1 MTLLF
6 FEIVIA
12 KNIDTKCTRLKNMK
26 NKTCL
31 ITGANSGIGKQAAI
45 QLAQAGFRVIIGVRN
60 LQRGEIALSEIKEK
74 SKSDKIEILEID
86 MSSKK
91 SVIGASEELN
101 QRLESLDVLIHN
113 AAYFDISRKHPE
125 KSVDGVDTI
134 WATNHIGP
142 MLLTNSVLDLIKKSE
157 QGRIITIASKG
168 LVIHPRLTID
178 LNDPEYENR
187 KFSVPN
193 AYYQSKLAQ
202 VMFTYWMAEKLK
214 DTAITV
220 NCIRVTNVK
229 VDMNR
234 FPNMSGFMK
243 FLYSIKSRFS
253 ISPDDMAKTYMY
265 LAISPDL
272 DKTTGKYF
280 NENNKTV
287 NSSSYSNNKE
297 NIEAVMNLSLRY
309 IE

>member
-1 MTLLF
+1 
-6 FEIVIA
+6 
-12 KNIDTKCTRLKNMK
+12 MK
-26 NKTCL
+26 NKACL
-31 ITGANSGIGKQAAI
+31 ITGANSGIGKQTAI
-45 QLAQAGFRVIIGVRN
+45 QLAQAGFRVIIGIRN
-60 LQRGEIALSEIKEK
+60 RKRGEIALSEIKEK
-74 SKSDKIEILEID
+74 SKSKEVELLEID

-91 SVIGASEELN
+91 SVLGASKELN

-113 AAYFDISRKHPE
+113 AADFDISRKQPE
-125 KSVDGVDTI
+125 KSVDGIETI

-142 MLLTNSVLDLIKKSE
+142 ILLTNSLMDLIKKSD
-157 QGRIITIASKG
+157 QGRIITIASQG
-168 LVIHPRLTID
+168 LVMHPRLTVD
-178 LNDPEYENR
+178 LNDPEYKDR

-202 VMFTYWMAEKLK
+202 VMYTYWMAEKLN

-229 VDMNR
+229 VDTSR
-234 FPNMSGFMK
+234 FPNISGFMK

-265 LAISPDL
+265 LATSPDL

-280 NENNKTV
+280 NEKNKTV
-287 NSSSYSNNKE
+287 DSSVYSKKKE